1 MSFRSFF
8 SPKMAPIERIH
19 LQTQSKEECEVR
31 NQDPDEQLKKL
42 GSLQRERSSSSDSNE
57 WFTSFF
63 APKMEPIK
71 KEHPE
76 TQSEEKS
83 EGRGQDLTEQLKNF
97 SNLQG
102 KRRASSDSNESFKS
116 FFAPKMAPIKKI
128 RPETVSQEKCKA
140 QDHHAY
146 VHSRL
151 YPQTMV
157 DAPS

>member
-57 WFTSFF
+57 C
-63 APKMEPIK
+63 
-71 KEHPE
+71 
-76 TQSEEKS
+76 
-83 EGRGQDLTEQLKNF
+83 
-97 SNLQG
+97 
-102 KRRASSDSNESFKS
+102 FKS